1 MTMNRIIWIFFLLL
15 PFSSAAYD
23 LSESAKVS
31 ILTCSPGQDL
41 YSTFGHSAIRL
52 QDQKGDRKLDVVYNY
67 GTFVFDDDFYMKFTR
82 GKLNYILSKSN
93 WSDFQYAYLA
103 EGRGIVN
110 QELDLSQEQKQ
121 LFVDLLEE
129 NYLPENREYLYDFFY
144 DNCSTRIRDLLKNT
158 LGDRLEFTPVKR
170 EAMSFRQLTD
180 PYMLNMPWS
189 DFGIDMGLAVPA
201 DRIMGDEDDMFLPD
215 YLFDQIDRAIVNG
228 KPLVKET
235 QELLVEIEVEP
246 QSSLWV
252 PRVVFW
258 TVLIVVLLLFFTLRK
273 SEKAVGAIS
282 GVIMFTYGLMGL
294 LLFLLWTATD
304 HVATID
310 NLNVM
315 WLWPTHL
322 VYVFIK
328 KEKSEQ
334 YWMISA
340 LVLFFLVLVHSFL
353 PQQYP
358 ANVTPLL
365 LIGLTCS
372 LVRTS
377 LGKRLASL

>member
-1 MTMNRIIWIFFLLL
+1 MMMNRLFWIFLLL
-15 PFSSAAYD
+15 VPFSAPAFD
-23 LSESAKVS
+23 LSESAKIS

-52 QDQKGDRKLDVVYNY
+52 QDDQENLMLDAVYNY
-67 GTFVFDDDFYMKFTR
+67 GTFVFDDDFYLKFTR
-82 GKLNYILSKSN
+82 GKLNYFLSRSR
-93 WSDFQYAYLA
+93 WADFQYGYLSA
-103 EGRGIVN
+103 GRGIVE
-110 QELDLSQEQKQ
+110 QELDLTPEQVRV
-121 LFVDLLEE
+121 LVDLLEE

-144 DNCSTRIRDLLKNT
+144 DNCSTRIRDILKNA
-158 LGDRLEFTPVKR
+158 LGDGLKFIPVER
-170 EAMSFRQLTD
+170 DPTSFRQMTD
-180 PYMLNMPWS
+180 PYMLNLPWG

-201 DRIMGDEDDMFLPD
+201 DLIMGDEDDMFLPE
-215 YLFDQIDRAIVNG
+215 YLFAQIDRAILNG
-228 KPLVKET
+228 KPLVKGNN
-235 QELLVEIEVEP
+235 ELLLEVEVEP
-246 QSSLWV
+246 QSAIWV
-252 PRVVFW
+252 PSVVFW
-258 TVLIVVLLLFFTLRK
+258 SLLVLVLLLFFTLRK

-282 GVIMFTYGLMGL
+282 ATLMFIYGLVGL
-294 LLFLLWTATD
+294 FLFLLWTATD
-304 HVATID
+304 HVATIN

-315 WLWPTHL
+315 WLWPSHL

-365 LIGLTCS
+365 LVGLTCS

-377 LGKRLASL
+377 VGKRLASL

>member
-1 MTMNRIIWIFFLLL
+1 M
-15 PFSSAAYD
+15 PFSAPAFD
-23 LSESAKVS
+23 LSESAKIS

-52 QDQKGDRKLDVVYNY
+52 QDDQENLMLDAVYNY
-67 GTFVFDDDFYMKFTR
+67 GTFVFDDDFYLKFTR
-82 GKLNYILSKSN
+82 GKLNYFLSRSR
-93 WSDFQYAYLA
+93 WADFQYGYLSA
-103 EGRGIVN
+103 GRGIVE
-110 QELDLSQEQKQ
+110 QELDLTPEQVRV
-121 LFVDLLEE
+121 LVDLLEE

-144 DNCSTRIRDLLKNT
+144 DNCSTRIRDILKNA
-158 LGDRLEFTPVKR
+158 LGDGLKFIPVER
-170 EAMSFRQLTD
+170 DPTSFRQMTD
-180 PYMLNMPWS
+180 PYMLNLPWG

-201 DRIMGDEDDMFLPD
+201 DLIMGDEDDMFLPE
-215 YLFDQIDRAIVNG
+215 YLFAQIDRAILNG
-228 KPLVKET
+228 KPLVKGNN
-235 QELLVEIEVEP
+235 ELLLEVEVEP
-246 QSSLWV
+246 QSAIWV
-252 PRVVFW
+252 PSVVFW
-258 TVLIVVLLLFFTLRK
+258 SLLVLVLLLFFTLRK

-282 GVIMFTYGLMGL
+282 ATLMFIYGLVGL
-294 LLFLLWTATD
+294 FLFLLWTATD
-304 HVATID
+304 HVATIN

-315 WLWPTHL
+315 WLWPSHL

-365 LIGLTCS
+365 LVGLTCS

-377 LGKRLASL
+377 VGKRLASL